1 MFLKVLKIQPYSLA
15 FFSSKYIKWN
25 TFSTKVGRSINKA
38 LEMLLNVLSLV
49 QVFAWLKTLKGFKAS
64 ADTLL
69 KGPTLMAENQ
79 DGRGSCKPERNT

>member
-1 MFLKVLKIQPYSLA
+1 
-15 FFSSKYIKWN
+15 
-25 TFSTKVGRSINKA
+25 
-38 LEMLLNVLSLV
+38 MLLNVFSLV